1 MKINNKTDFTKTL
14 NLPKQVIGIKGNQ
27 VKKEDY
33 ILEKIQDT
41 KKYQYMVNK
50 NIKNGGKKYKII
62 EMPTDIENRLS
73 STIILNKI
81 LKDFVIKNKL
91 IAGDYIDHQLIFTN
105 ISNMEQIDTLPN
117 SKNNLQEL
125 LKTRQQK
132 RKELANM
139 FKGQIMEI
147 NNLGTTINYEKNT
160 LTTIKTDFEISMIKK
175 FYEMYK
181 QECLEKEVRTVHWC
195 TKCGTSKR
203 RKDLIFKIKEVDN
216 YYVLY
221 RVKEDKGIF
230 SKYNNLDNTYFLAS
244 TIRPWAM
251 VTSENIA
258 ISNDM
263 EYSLVELKD
272 KDKVIHYI
280 IASEFVDEVM
290 QKEFCIKY
298 DIKQT
303 FKAQELKDIL
313 CMNPLDYRKRV
324 NILLTDKDKVSY
336 KKEDS
341 TGVRIVSSG
350 HTYID
355 YLILKDTK
363 KEALRSII
371 DISGKTTSAS
381 LVFQNMDYLEVNS
394 RIIEYL
400 KKSNFVYSVQK
411 LKISLPT
418 CDVCE
423 SETIYRC
430 INDWYIVKKDDAK
443 ISDEILDELNSKMS
457 ANIKYKKEELVKGIN
472 NINKDKEILISDKN
486 IMGTPIPVFY
496 CADCGANIIS
506 EKTIEI
512 LVNMIRTKGSDAW
525 YKQTPEEILQG
536 QVACMKC
543 GCTFFFKENATLN
556 NFFKYICINLLQKD
570 TLLKESRTTNILIE
584 SKDEFVSNL
593 KALSFIPNFT
603 DNINKFDK
611 VLVHSNVKE
620 DLEEDIKVDQ
630 PKEVIKED
638 KKIFSFKKGKNK
650 NTNIQ
655 IEGEIKDTV
664 NNYGTDILRLWA
676 ALFSNKERIYLNK
689 QSLININKRYKNIRR
704 VFKYILA
711 NLYDFNPNKNYIE
724 IEKRNEIDRY
734 IYNELYLVTES
745 VKKAYANLE
754 FNDICKLLSDFG
766 ENILCKKYFDSI
778 KYKLYI
784 LNANADK
791 RRSIQSNLYDIILA
805 LCSLWLPIIPFTI
818 EEIWPYIYHKSPE
831 EERNIYSYVISLKDI
846 AQENND
852 IIMKWKRIFAVK
864 EKFDVKIKS
873 AQALKQIK
881 NTLEA
886 KVILNTNDYTKKF
899 VEDNYDDIL
908 ECINVSSIEV
918 NVSQD
923 HNVKIEKEPGTKC
936 ARCGHYTVEIGKNLK
951 YRYLCPK
958 CADILEEQG

>member
-1 MKINNKTDFTKTL
+1 MKINNKTDFSKTL
-14 NLPKQVIGIKGNQ
+14 NLPKQVIGIRGNQ

-33 ILEKIQDT
+33 ILEKIQDS
-41 KKYQYMVNK
+41 KKYQYVMNK
-50 NIKNGGKKYKII
+50 NMKNGGKKYKII

-81 LKDFVIKNKL
+81 LKDFVVKNKL
-91 IAGDYIDHQLIFTN
+91 AAGDYIDHQLIFTN
-105 ISNMEQIDTLPN
+105 ISNMQQIDALPN

-160 LTTIKTDFEISMIKK
+160 LTTIKTDFEISMIEK

-181 QECLEKEVRTVHWC
+181 NDRLEKEIRTVHWC

-203 RKDLIFKIKEVDN
+203 RKDLEFKKHEVDN

-221 RVKEDKGIF
+221 RVKEDKGLF
-230 SKYNNLDNTYFLAS
+230 SKYNNLDNTYFIAS

-258 ISNDM
+258 ISNDL
-263 EYSLVELKD
+263 EYSLIELKVQD
-272 KDKVIHYI
+272 KLTHYI
-280 IASEFVDEVM
+280 IASDFVSEVM
-290 QKEFCIKY
+290 QKEFYIKY

-303 FKAQELKDIL
+303 FKAQELTDIL

-336 KKEDS
+336 KNEDS

-355 YLILKDTK
+355 YLVLKDTK
-363 KEALRSII
+363 KEALKSII
-371 DISGKTTSAS
+371 DEFGKTTAMS
-381 LVFQNMDYLEVNS
+381 LVFQNMDYLEVNTK
-394 RIIEYL
+394 IIDYL
-400 KKSNFVYSVQK
+400 KKSNFLYSVHK
-411 LKISLPT
+411 LKLSLPF
-418 CDVCE
+418 CDICK

-430 INDWYIVKKDDAK
+430 INDWYVVKKEEDTISENLVEDLTSK
-443 ISDEILDELNSKMS
+443 IN

-472 NINKDKEILISDKN
+472 NINKTSEALISDKN

-506 EKTIEI
+506 EKTVEI
-512 LVNMIRTKGSDAW
+512 LSNMIKTKGSDTW

-556 NFFKYICINLLQKD
+556 NFFKYICINILQKD
-570 TLLKESRTTNILIE
+570 VLLKERLTTNILIE
-584 SKDEFVSNL
+584 SKEEFIDNL
-593 KALSFIPNFT
+593 KALSFIPNYIE
-603 DNINKFDK
+603 NINKFDK
-611 VLVHSNVKE
+611 ILVHSNVIEKLYLKTKTE
-620 DLEEDIKVDQ
+620 QSQDVVKDNKAF
-630 PKEVIKED
+630 KRS
-638 KKIFSFKKGKNK
+638 KKRS
-650 NTNIQ
+650 TNIE
-655 IEGEIKDTV
+655 IEDEIKYTV

-676 ALFSNKERIYLNK
+676 AMFSNKERIYLNK
-689 QSLININKRYKNIRR
+689 QSLVNINKKYKNIRK
-704 VFKYILA
+704 VFKFLLA
-711 NLYDFNPNKNYIE
+711 NLYDYNPNKNYIKVE
-724 IEKRNEIDRY
+724 ERNDIDKY
-734 IYNELYLVTES
+734 IYNELYLINEKM
-745 VKKAYANLE
+745 KKAYANLE
-754 FNDICKLLSDFG
+754 FNTISKELSEFG
-766 ENILCKKYFDSI
+766 ENILCKKYFDCI

-784 LNANADK
+784 LNANDKK
-791 RRSIQSNLYDIILA
+791 RRSVQSNLYDIILT
-805 LCSLWLPIIPFTI
+805 LSGLWLPIIPFTL
-818 EEIWPYIYHKSPE
+818 EEFWQYIYHRTPE
-831 EERNIYSYVISLKDI
+831 EEKNIYSNSTDLKDI
-846 AQENND
+846 SQENND
-852 IIMKWKRIFAVK
+852 LIMKWKRILSVK
-864 EKFDVKIKS
+864 EKFDIKLKQ
-873 AQALKQIK
+873 AQSLKQIK

-886 KVILNTNDYTKKF
+886 KVVLNTNDYTKKF
-899 VEDNYDDIL
+899 IEDNYDDIL
-908 ECINVSSIEV
+908 ECINVSSIDT
-918 NVSQD
+918 NVSAE

-936 ARCGHYTVEIGKNLK
+936 VRCNHYTTEIGKNLK

-958 CADILEEQG
+958 CAEILEEQV